1 MFNEVISTSSRL
13 IFSDLSNHRSAKYQM
28 VITGLALPIF
38 VWLTF
43 VGFSHGAYL
52 WVVVMGSFVV
62 VASMGWF
69 RAFVWFVR
77 PFEFNVEFNLECLRT
92 WDTRSIGS
100 KMEYRRIDID
110 RVLIERPNV
119 SFGTKKSRIEKGF
132 PGIQWTDDR
141 INKLEDF
148 LTHNWPEVRIDRQ

>member
-69 RAFVWFVR
+69 RAFV
-77 PFEFNVEFNLECLRT
+77 
-92 WDTRSIGS
+92 
-100 KMEYRRIDID
+100 
-110 RVLIERPNV
+110 
-119 SFGTKKSRIEKGF
+119 
-132 PGIQWTDDR
+132 
-141 INKLEDF
+141 
-148 LTHNWPEVRIDRQ
+148 